1 MALARRP
8 YYLKVSF
15 LHRRRAHFQQRVFF
29 ACCCTFR
36 LAVVIRVRPAPSFDQ
51 YGLLTSTAC
60 TFLRRLMFIL
70 FWYLLRPARLC
81 GGRPLLGRLGCLR
94 AAPGPPSGGPTPRG
108 TPRRRFGSSR
118 VVSWKSPDL
127 IWEASRPPK
136 APQSR
141 SRDRA
146 SWGYQ
151 SSTPYAQTKRPHR
164 KPFCHIPFRFTIS
177 MEAPHSGYRDDYP
190 GTQHRISPN
199 HPRMQRHGG
208 GRGEACLDTASGPQ
222 VGLPGRFSARF

>member
-1 MALARRP
+1 MRATLVGQSGSRKPLLRP
-8 YYLKVSF
+8 
-15 LHRRRAHFQQRVFF
+15 RRRTQRTVVIGARPAPLLPQSKLFTSAACIFSTTHVF
-29 ACCCTFR
+29 ACVCSFR

-51 YGLLTSTAC
+51 YGLLASTAC

-70 FWYLLRPARLC
+70 FWYLLKPARLC

-127 IWEASRPPK
+127 IWEASRPPQ

-141 SRDRA
+141 SRDGA
-146 SWGYQ
+146 NM
-151 SSTPYAQTKRPHR
+151 RP
-164 KPFCHIPFRFTIS
+164 T
-177 MEAPHSGYRDDYP
+177 APQLPEGDL
-190 GTQHRISPN
+190 
-199 HPRMQRHGG
+199 GG
-208 GRGEACLDTASGPQ
+208 GSGVWGAAPAPPPAPAGPDSTGTCQ
-222 VGLPGRFSARF
+222 GNLARL